1 MFYFINDMIVPG
13 STYWNMVFGW
23 APGEVENDEE
33 GIETIRR
40 FGENVAE
47 LIKRIHSGE

>member
-1 MFYFINDMIVPG
+1 
-13 STYWNMVFGW
+13 MVFGW
-23 APGEVENDEE
+23 APGEVENDSE

-47 LIKRIHSGE
+47 LIKRINGGS